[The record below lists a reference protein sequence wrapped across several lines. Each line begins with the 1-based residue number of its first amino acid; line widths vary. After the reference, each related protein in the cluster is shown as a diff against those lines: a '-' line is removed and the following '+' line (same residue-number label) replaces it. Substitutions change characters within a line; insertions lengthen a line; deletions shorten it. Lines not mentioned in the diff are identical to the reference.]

1 MKASFD
7 IVLKEKAFEYGL
19 VKSEIVDLLDMC
31 SNPEVYPI
39 ELEAREHECAA
50 MGFISVEA
58 ADQLDFDYEASGLHD
73 FIANILDDMENEN
86 ESCIYEFKDLQI
98 YLSR

>member
-7 IVLKEKAFEYGL
+7 IVLKEKPFVEGL

-31 SNPEVYPI
+31 NNPEVYPI
-39 ELEAREHECAA
+39 ELEARDHECSA
-50 MGFISVEA
+50 MGFISVDA
-58 ADQLDFDYEASGLHD
+58 ADLLVYDYEATGLHD

-86 ESCIYEFKDLQI
+86 ESCVYEFKDLLI